1 MHPYHP
7 ASVNDER
14 VAAVPKGYF
23 LAEVDVT
30 KPTEYEVYRSRVL
43 QAVENY
49 GGRFLV
55 RGGSPTGI
63 EGTGFARRVIIIEF
77 DSPEQAQ
84 AWYDSPEYQAIVP
97 IRQASATTRATI
109 LVGA

>member
-1 MHPYHP
+1 M
-7 ASVNDER
+7 
-14 VAAVPKGYF
+14 PKGYF

-30 KPTEYEVYRSRVL
+30 KPSEYEVYRTRVL
-43 QAVENY
+43 PAVEKY

-63 EGTGFARRVIIIEF
+63 EGHGFAQRVIIIEF
-77 DSPEQAQ
+77 DSPAKAK
-84 AWYDSPEYQAIVP
+84 AWYESPEYQAIVP
-97 IRQASATTRATI
+97 IRQASASTRATI

>member
-1 MHPYHP
+1 MP
-7 ASVNDER
+7 R
-14 VAAVPKGYF
+14 GYF

-30 KPTEYEVYRSRVL
+30 KPNEYEAYRTRVL
-43 QAVENY
+43 PAVEKY

-63 EGTGFARRVIIIEF
+63 EGTDFARRVIIIEF
-77 DSPEQAQ
+77 DSPEQAK

>member
-1 MHPYHP
+1 M
-7 ASVNDER
+7 V
-14 VAAVPKGYF
+14 AVPKGYF

-30 KPTEYEVYRSRVL
+30 KPSEYEAYRTRVL
-43 QAVENY
+43 PAVEKY

-63 EGTGFARRVIIIEF
+63 EGDGFAQRVIIIEF
-77 DSPEQAQ
+77 DSPEQAKV
-84 AWYDSPEYQAIVP
+84 WYDSPEYQAIVP